1 MRNGGAVCSHIFQNG
16 CLPALDGNKARS
28 RYRLSEPPSHTGETV
43 IVIRRAGEGTEP
55 YIPGPARVGGAR
67 ELRTGIPIRPRR
79 ERIPPGLVPYVSKCA
94 RWREA
99 VRVYTRGRG
108 SEMMP

>member
-1 MRNGGAVCSHIFQNG
+1 MV
-16 CLPALDGNKARS
+16 
-28 RYRLSEPPSHTGETV
+28 
-43 IVIRRAGEGTEP
+43 VIRRAGVGTKP
-55 YIPGPARVGGAR
+55 NIPAPARVGGAQ

-79 ERIPPGLVPYVSKCA
+79 ERTSPGLVPSVSKCA

-99 VRVYTRGRG
+99 VRVYTRGHG